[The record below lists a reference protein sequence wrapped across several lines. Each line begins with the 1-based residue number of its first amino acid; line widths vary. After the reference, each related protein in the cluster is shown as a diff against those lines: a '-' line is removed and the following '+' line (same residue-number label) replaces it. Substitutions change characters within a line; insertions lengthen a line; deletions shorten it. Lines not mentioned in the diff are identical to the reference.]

1 MGGFQFCCAA
11 RFGRK
16 SKAHGSDNT
25 YGNGIR
31 GVVVRRS
38 GFVAGERN
46 EIPYVWTGRLYVAS
60 MLVLNV
66 TAFGIYNLF
75 GRFGVFHWFALASL
89 ATIIA
94 GMIPVWFLRR
104 SKNWIS
110 PHYQFMAW
118 SYAGLLA
125 ATSNEIFAHVPAL
138 NGIAGKAPWVPWA
151 CIAAIFVA
159 AIAAIPFMEARFVAG
174 MRQPATSDGG

>member
-1 MGGFQFCCAA
+1 MVATIHTAMGFAA
-11 RFGRK
+11 LLFGAAVLLRAK
-16 SKAHGSDNT
+16 GT
-25 YGNGIR
+25 
-31 GVVVRRS
+31 RS
-38 GFVAGERN
+38 H
-46 EIPYVWTGRLYVAS
+46 VWTGRLYVAS